1 MAGQYKEAA
10 SIAQKMNLGEARS
23 FIAENKRDLLK
34 DLNYQGNKVT
44 KYASEVSLNSAAK
57 TYESTERS
65 KRKKRE
71 KANLEEGKEFE
82 YLDLD
87 NTKEFQFYEFAHGS
101 SLKSDLEFDKE
112 GVQQEAFMKDKAA
125 EVYKDPLK
133 LVQGQKNQ
141 IKRRKAE
148 TYSYACTTPKTF
160 ELRVRRRYHYQP
172 PPRVL
177 KSNVVDFRNS
187 AFAIK
192 YHGFHLL
199 SQFRGSGLSREQII
213 TEVVKRYG
221 YPFIIPVDVN
231 TGEQLNINPKHIV
244 SVDRGF
250 VVDRTMD
257 YIYQYKYESA
267 SVARMTRRNIK
278 HYTYQTDKSD
288 HEGWETVNPDTEEFT
303 KKLNCSVK
311 SRRCLDEVPREFDE
325 LTVKRPC
332 WEDEVV
338 YECDGEIDNTCREE
352 DIKNCTLIKSEPI
365 IHEVREPDTEPLS
378 IITGYKRFYDCKKEI
393 EETDLEIGGEVPFCL
408 DGKCHQPNSRKDQ
421 DFQEVISKLNILKK
435 MGEKQTG
442 EPIHVFTGEPP
453 HGRSCKV
460 NIVNFKDCC
469 QSRGWGQS
477 LGLADCSPEEK
488 NLAKLKQAGQCH
500 YLGSYC
506 SEKVL
511 GFCIARKHSYC
522 CFGSRLEREV
532 QVQGSPQVG
541 KGFGD
546 AKNPDCRGFTVEEL
560 SKLDFD
566 RINLAP
572 LFEELVNTKIRS
584 KDMTTAFSSSYK
596 SHFAMAQPDL
606 KNKFETRAENRE
618 GDL

>member
-1 MAGQYKEAA
+1 MAGQYKEAS

-23 FIAENKRDLLK
+23 FISENKRDLLK
-34 DLNYQGNKVT
+34 KLNYQGNKVT
-44 KYASEVSLNSAAK
+44 KYASEISLNSAAK

-71 KANLEEGKEFE
+71 KENPEEEEDEFK
-82 YLDLD
+82 YLDFD
-87 NTKEFQFYEFAHGS
+87 KTKEFQFYEFAHGS
-101 SLKSDLEFDKE
+101 SLKSDLKFDKE

-133 LVQGQKNQ
+133 VVQGQKNE

-148 TYSYACTTPKTF
+148 TYSYTCTTSKTF

-177 KSNVVDFRNS
+177 KSNVVKFRISNFLRDGYLPQS
-187 AFAIK
+187 WHTGPVDYVQHHCPARVELF
-192 YHGFHLL
+192 
-199 SQFRGSGLSREQII
+199 
-213 TEVVKRYG
+213 KRYG
-221 YPFIIPVDVN
+221 HLYIVPVDVN
-231 TGEQLNINPKHIV
+231 TGQSLKIPYKNIIYADHGCGVLGDNDNV
-244 SVDRGF
+244 RGNTVF
-250 VVDRTMD
+250 R
-257 YIYQYKYESA
+257 Y
-267 SVARMTRRNIK
+267 MTHTIR
-278 HYTYQTDKSD
+278 YYAYQTDKSD
-288 HEGWETVNPDTEEFT
+288 HEGWETVNPDTEGFT

-311 SRRCLDEVPREFDE
+311 SRRCLDDVPREFDE

-352 DIKNCTLIKSEPI
+352 DIKNCTLSKSEPI
-365 IHEVREPDTEPLS
+365 IHEVQEPDAEPLS
-378 IITGYKRFYDCKKEI
+378 IITGYKRFYDCKKET
-393 EETDLEIGGEVPFCL
+393 EETDLEISGEVPFCL
-408 DGKCHQPNSRKDQ
+408 DGNCHQPNSRKDQ

-442 EPIHVFTGEPP
+442 QPIHVFTGEPP

-477 LGLADCSPEEK
+477 MGLADCSPEEK

-532 QVQGSPQVG
+532 QVQGSPQVD

-606 KNKFETRAENRE
+606 KSKFETRAETRE